1 MLRSLC
7 ALTASL
13 AFSAPVFADDDA
25 KVVRLVNVETG
36 KVLAVTDDSEE
47 AGART
52 VLAKADPSNK
62 AQQWEVK
69 KDKKVFS
76 LVNVKSGKVLDV
88 NEASTDEGAAII
100 IWDAKDEDFDNQRWS
115 WEEKDKERRIVS
127 KSSGLVLDVDDEGR
141 IIQKKSDEKA
151 KKQLW
156 KIEKVK

>member
-1 MLRSLC
+1 MLRSFC
-7 ALTASL
+7 ALAIGL
-13 AFSAPVFADDDA
+13 AFSAPAFADDDA

-52 VLAKADPSNK
+52 LLAKADPDNK
-62 AQQWEVK
+62 SQQWEIK
-69 KDKKVFS
+69 KDGKVFS

-100 IWDAKDEDFDNQRWS
+100 VWDAKDEDFDNQRWS
-115 WEEKDKERRIVS
+115 WEGKEKERRIVS
-127 KSSGLVLDVDDEGR
+127 ESSGLVLDVDDEGR